1 MPFYRKSLLILWE
14 ATKMNDNVIAYI
26 LSLVCIIFILIEIV
40 SVNKKKGMT
49 DLIVFFYYSC
59 PLYYFMLYRGYGGAA
74 FTWWFYL
81 LLLTFIHLVILAFR
95 FAKII
100 VAKRIRRRNKSN
112 KNGELPFLWC
122 NFVKHNCW
130 IYDKKETLQ
139 KINAKNIPYKINNR
153 KCLLLNLCCHYLI
166 CSYFCTNF
174 DTNAK
179 TLRKSMQSRN
189 HWQWIII
196 DPQVHYKLLS
206 LWVQC
211 RRWNLYRE
219 FFNWSWQ

>member
-40 SVNKKKGMT
+40 SVNKKKGMA

-95 FAKII
+95 FVKII
-100 VAKRIRRRNKSN
+100 VAKRIRRRNKRN

-122 NFVKHNCW
+122 NFVKN
-130 IYDKKETLQ
+130 
-139 KINAKNIPYKINNR
+139 NAR
-153 KCLLLNLCCHYLI
+153 
-166 CSYFCTNF
+166 TDGTDAF
-174 DTNAK
+174 DTLYIGCEK
-179 TLRKSMQSRN
+179 F
-189 HWQWIII
+189 
-196 DPQVHYKLLS
+196 PQHD
-206 LWVQC
+206 
-211 RRWNLYRE
+211 LYPICVGGVR
-219 FFNWSWQ
+219 